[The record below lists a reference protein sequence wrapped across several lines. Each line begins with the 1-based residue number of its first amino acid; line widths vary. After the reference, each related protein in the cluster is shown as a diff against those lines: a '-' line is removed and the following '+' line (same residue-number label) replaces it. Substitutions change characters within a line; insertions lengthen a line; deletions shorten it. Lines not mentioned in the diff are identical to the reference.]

1 MPPLRISSLIQ
12 TLSCRLTRVG
22 PTLVAVLASPLL
34 ALSAGS
40 LPAQAQEL
48 PLSESFMPGGV
59 SEYDGAIPRPDEVLG
74 YRVGERHTRP
84 DEVVRY
90 FEAVAEASDR
100 VRFEIH
106 GSTHEG
112 RPLVHAVVSSPLNLT
127 RLEEIRANNQR
138 LFAGPNG
145 VARSELESMPAVV
158 YLAYSV
164 HGNEA
169 SGSEASILALY
180 HLAAGRGPSV
190 DPVLNDLVV
199 IIDPMLNPDGRDRF
213 VDWVNGNRG
222 AEPTTDPQ
230 DREHNE
236 PWPGGRTNH
245 YWFDLNRDWLPLTQ
259 PESRARLALFG
270 AWRPQ
275 LLADFHEMG
284 RDGSFFFQ
292 PGLANRTNPNTPDA
306 NQELTA
312 RIATYHA
319 RAFDRIGQP
328 YYSGETFDDFYYG
341 KGSTYPDING
351 AVGILFEQA
360 SSRSRAVETKTGVLR
375 YGRSIRNQLV
385 ATLSTL
391 EAAVALRLDLLMNQ
405 REFYA
410 GVDKWA
416 DGQDYDAWLIDRA
429 DGEARPTALANLL
442 VRHGIRLYESSTSLE
457 ANGSRYDPGDAWVAP
472 LRQSQG
478 RLLKAMLERVSEFR
492 DSVFYDVSAWTLPLA
507 YDVTAVTVD
516 GVAGSALGTEFRPA
530 DLVGSGAVVPRP
542 SDAGWL
548 LSWGSES
555 AARALVRWIDAGFE
569 ARLMVRSFTATA
581 GGEEREFSAGTVLLA
596 PRRDRQ
602 LVPHSD
608 LDSVLTI
615 LALED
620 GAELV
625 PISSTLTVLGPD
637 LGGPSARV
645 VQKPEIAILV
655 GQGLSGYRAGELWHL
670 LNHDTRLPVTL
681 LDLDRVARADLDRYD
696 VMIVG
701 GGLII
706 DTANELI
713 SERIESA
720 SSAIS
725 EWVDSGGTLLVIG
738 SAIPWATDAGLLELE
753 ERPFDIDS
761 LLAGADWETLSDA
774 RSAHSIS
781 GMILEA
787 RLDATHPLSFG
798 IGDRLPL
805 FVSGGAFFDP
815 APAPGRSVGVYSE
828 HPRLSGW
835 LSEARE
841 AQASGA
847 AAVSVERQGRGR
859 VIAIHAYPAFRGYWL
874 GGARLVWN
882 SVLFGP
888 SL

>member
-1 MPPLRISSLIQ
+1 VTVLSL
-12 TLSCRLTRVG
+12 
-22 PTLVAVLASPLL
+22 ALL
-34 ALSAGS
+34 ALLAGF
-40 LPAQAQEL
+40 LPVHAQEL
-48 PLSESFMPGGV
+48 PLSEFFIPDGV
-59 SEYDGAIPRPDEVLG
+59 SEYGGAIPRPEEVLG

-84 DEVVRY
+84 EEIVRY

-100 VRFEIH
+100 VQFEVH

-112 RPLVHAVVSSPLNLT
+112 RPLVHAVVSSPSNLT
-127 RLEEIRANNQR
+127 RLAEIRSANQR
-138 LFAGPNG
+138 LRGAPNE
-145 VARSELESMPAVV
+145 VARSELDSMPAIV

-169 SGSEASILALY
+169 SGSEASLLALY
-180 HLAAGRGPSV
+180 HLAAGRGLAI

-222 AEPTTDPQ
+222 VEPTTDPQ
-230 DREHNE
+230 DREHDE

-292 PGLANRTNPNTPDA
+292 PGVASRTNPNTPDA

-341 KGSTYPDING
+341 KGSTYPDLNG

-360 SSRSRAVETKTGVLR
+360 SSRSLAVETSTGVLR
-375 YGRSIRNQLV
+375 YARSIRNQFV

-391 EAAVALRLDLLMNQ
+391 EAAVALRMDLLTNQ

-410 GVDKWA
+410 GVGEWA

-429 DGEARPTALANLL
+429 DGESRPTALANLL
-442 VRHGIRLYESSTSLE
+442 TRHGIRLYENSRSLE
-457 ANGSRYDPGDAWVAP
+457 ADGSQYDPGDAWIAP

-478 RLLKAMLERVSEFR
+478 RLLKAMMESVSEFR

-507 YDVTAVTVD
+507 YDVTAVAMD
-516 GVAGSALGTEFRPA
+516 GVSGSVLGTEFGPAGQVRP
-530 DLVGSGAVVPRP
+530 VAVAPPP

-548 LSWGSES
+548 LSWGSET
-555 AARALVRWIDAGFE
+555 ATRALVRWIDAGFE
-569 ARLMVRSFTATA
+569 ARLISRSFTTTA
-581 GGEEREFSAGTVLLA
+581 GGEEREFAAGTVLLA
-596 PRRDRQ
+596 PRRNRQ

-608 LDSVLTI
+608 LDSILTV

-645 VQKPEIAILV
+645 VRRPEVAILV
-655 GQGLSGYRAGELWHL
+655 GRGLSGIRAGEIWHL
-670 LNHDTRLPVTL
+670 LSHEMRLPVTL
-681 LDLDRVARADLDRYD
+681 LDLGRVAHADLGRYN

-701 GGLII
+701 GGLPIE
-706 DTANELI
+706 TASEQIL
-713 SERIESA
+713 ERIESA
-720 SSAIS
+720 STPIS
-725 EWVDSGGTLLVIG
+725 EWVESGGTLIVLG
-738 SAIPWATDAGLLELE
+738 SAIPWATGAGLLELE
-753 ERPFDIDS
+753 KRPFDTDS
-761 LLAGADWETLSDA
+761 LLAGTDWETLGVA
-774 RSAHSIS
+774 RSAHRIS
-781 GMILEA
+781 GTILDA
-787 RLDATHPLSFG
+787 RLDPTHPLTFG

-805 FVSGGAFFDP
+805 FVASGEFFEP
-815 APAPGRSVGVYSE
+815 SPVPGRSVGVYSE
-828 HPRLSGW
+828 NPRLSGW

-841 AQASGA
+841 EQVSGA
-847 AAVSVERQGRGR
+847 AAISVERKGRGR
-859 VIAIHAYPAFRGYWL
+859 VIGIHAYPAFRGYWL

-888 SL
+888 ML

>member
-1 MPPLRISSLIQ
+1 MTRPRPIPFIHSSARSQ
-12 TLSCRLTRVG
+12 TPVVR
-22 PTLVAVLASPLL
+22 TLVAALASFQLV
-34 ALSAGS
+34 AASGAC
-40 LPAQAQEL
+40 PAQAQEL
-48 PLSESFMPGGV
+48 PLSDSFVPAGV

-74 YRVGERHTRP
+74 YLVGERHTRP

-90 FEAVAEASDR
+90 FEAVADASDR
-100 VRFEIH
+100 VRFEVH

-112 RPLVHAVVSSPLNLT
+112 RPLVHAVVSSPSNLA
-127 RLEEIRANNQR
+127 RLEEIRANNLR
-138 LFAGPNG
+138 LFDAPNG
-145 VARSELESMPAVV
+145 VALTELESMPAVV

-169 SGSEASILALY
+169 SGSEAALLALY
-180 HLAAGRGPSV
+180 HLAAGRGVAV
-190 DPVLNDLVV
+190 DPVLDDLVV

-275 LLADFHEMG
+275 LLCDFHEMG
-284 RDGSFFFQ
+284 PDGTFFFQ
-292 PGLANRTNPNTPDA
+292 PGVAGRTNPNTPDA

-312 RIATYHA
+312 RIGEYHA

-328 YYSGETFDDFYYG
+328 YYSGETFDDFFYG
-341 KGSTYPDING
+341 KGSTYPDLNG

-360 SSRSRAVETKTGVLR
+360 SSRSRAVETSTGVLR
-375 YGRSIRNQLV
+375 YSRSIRNQFV
-385 ATLSTL
+385 ATLSSL
-391 EAAVALRLDLLMNQ
+391 EAAVALRMELLSNQ

-410 GVDKWA
+410 GVDEWA
-416 DGQDYDAWLIDRA
+416 GGQDYDAWLIDRA
-429 DGEARPTALANLL
+429 DGGARSTALASLL
-442 VRHGIRLYESSTSLE
+442 TRHGIRLYENSTSLE
-457 ANGSRYDPGDAWVAP
+457 EDGSRYEPGDAWVAP

-478 RLLKAMLERVSEFR
+478 RLLKAMMERVTEFR

-507 YDVTAVTVD
+507 YDVAAVSVD
-516 GVAGSALGTEFRPA
+516 GRSASALGAEFHPA
-530 DLVGSGAVVPRP
+530 DAGGVTAVVPGP

-548 LSWGSES
+548 MTWGSES
-555 AARALVRWIDAGFE
+555 AARALVRWIDSGLE
-569 ARLMVRSFTATA
+569 ARLISRAFTAQV
-581 GGEEREFSAGTVLLA
+581 GGDERDFPAGTVLLA

-608 LDSVLTI
+608 LDSILTD
-615 LALED
+615 LALEV

-625 PISSTLTVLGPD
+625 PISSTLTALGPD

-645 VQKPEIAILV
+645 VQRPEVAILV
-655 GQGLSGYRAGELWHL
+655 GRGLSSNRAGEIWHL
-670 LNHDTRLPVTL
+670 LNHDTGLPVTL
-681 LDLDRVARADLDRYD
+681 LDVDRVAPGDLDRYD

-701 GGLII
+701 GGSVIEA
-706 DTANELI
+706 ANESI
-713 SERIESA
+713 SA
-720 SSAIS
+720 
-725 EWVDSGGTLLVIG
+725 WVQSGGTLLVIG
-738 SAIPWATDAGLLELE
+738 SATSWATGAGLLELE
-753 ERPFDIDS
+753 ERPFDTDS
-761 LLAGADWETLSDA
+761 LLAGTDWETLGVA
-774 RSAHSIS
+774 RSAHSIA
-781 GMILEA
+781 GTILEA

-798 IGDRLPL
+798 IGSRLPL
-805 FVSGGAFFDP
+805 FITGGAFFDP
-815 APAPGRSVGVYSE
+815 APAPGRTVGVYSDS
-828 HPRLSGW
+828 PRLSGW

-841 AQASGA
+841 SQLSGA
-847 AAVSVERQGRGR
+847 AAVSVERRGRGR
-859 VIAIHAYPAFRGYWL
+859 VIGIHAYPAFRGYWR

-888 SL
+888 TL